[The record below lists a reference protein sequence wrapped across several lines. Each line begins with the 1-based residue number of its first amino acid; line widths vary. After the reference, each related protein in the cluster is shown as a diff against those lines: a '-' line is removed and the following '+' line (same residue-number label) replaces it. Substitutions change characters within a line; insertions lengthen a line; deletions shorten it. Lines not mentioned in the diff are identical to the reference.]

1 MRKNIDIPDE
11 IVKPLKIMAI
21 NADTNLKN
29 YIEKL
34 LVEHVNDNK
43 NK

>member
-1 MRKNIDIPDE
+1 MRKNIDIPEE

>member
-1 MRKNIDIPDE
+1 MRKNIDIPEE

-29 YIEKL
+29 YIENL
-34 LVEHVNDNK
+34 LVKHVEQNK
-43 NK
+43 KS